1 MVKSDIL
8 EYKSKLIKNLIF
20 RIYPLIHEDKNEKPS
35 YCTMHGPHSV
45 SDIGHCAVIHCAV
58 GDVSLVDQ

>member
-1 MVKSDIL
+1 M
-8 EYKSKLIKNLIF
+8 KN
-20 RIYPLIHEDKNEKPS
+20 PA
-35 YCTMHGPHSV
+35 TAAMHGPHSV